1 MDYSKHLSYC
11 ISPLLARSID
21 KRLAYQAKDTIP
33 SAIQG
38 LPNMMEGEEKEREK
52 TRETTYTL

>member
-1 MDYSKHLSYC
+1 MDYSKHPSYS

-38 LPNMMEGEEKEREK
+38 LPNMMEGEEKERE
-52 TRETTYTL
+52 